1 MLTPVNQSS
10 SLRFAD
16 TARVLAAAAVG
27 LGLVAP
33 TFRSPP
39 RIAGAVRTIRRFP
52 RPAGDVV
59 IAVLVRERPFADV
72 VADMVEGVVVANRL
86 TGAEAV
92 RVRTALTAAL
102 HEPGVAAA

>member
-1 MLTPVNQSS
+1 VLT
-10 SLRFAD
+10 
-16 TARVLAAAAVG
+16 AAAAEIG
-27 LGLVAP
+27 LAAP

-39 RIAGAVRTIRRFP
+39 RVPGAVRTIRRLV
-52 RPAGDVV
+52 RGSGGAV
-59 IAVLVRERPFADV
+59 IAIVMRERPFADV

-102 HEPGVAAA
+102 REPGAEAA